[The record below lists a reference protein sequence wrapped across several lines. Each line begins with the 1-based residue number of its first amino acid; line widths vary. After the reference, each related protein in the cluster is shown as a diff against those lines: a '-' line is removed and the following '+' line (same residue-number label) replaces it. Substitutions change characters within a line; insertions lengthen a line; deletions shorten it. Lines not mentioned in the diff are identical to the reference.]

1 MNEEDMI
8 NVADYIDNCIKL
20 ALEIQNNTGKSL
32 KMFCDALENNKD
44 IEILKKDIVNFANKF
59 SLYEDS

>member
-1 MNEEDMI
+1 MI

-32 KMFCDALENNKD
+32 KMFCDSLENNKD
-44 IEILKKDIVNFANKF
+44 VEILKKDIVNFASEF
-59 SLYEDS
+59 YLYKDS